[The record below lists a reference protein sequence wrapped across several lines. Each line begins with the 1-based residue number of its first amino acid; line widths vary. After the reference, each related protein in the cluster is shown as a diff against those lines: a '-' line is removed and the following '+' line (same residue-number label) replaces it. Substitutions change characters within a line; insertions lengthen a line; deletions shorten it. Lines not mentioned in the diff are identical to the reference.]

1 MKLNAPTKLAFLIS
15 VILFA
20 LGLLFQFVKSLA
32 VLVPSF
38 PLGVFLLIAAFVV
51 LALANLLKN
60 F

>member
-1 MKLNAPTKLAFLIS
+1 MKLNPPTKLAFLIS
-15 VILFA
+15 VAAFV
-20 LGLLFQFVKSLA
+20 LGLLFQFVKPLA
-32 VLVPSF
+32 ALVPSF